1 VAQQIVST
9 LVDDIT
15 GKEIPAGDGETI
27 QFTYQGTAYQIDLDT
42 KNAAKYHAAMD
53 LYVSHAQK
61 LGRAS
66 SVTPLRRTAKNA
78 DIDTHAVRSWAESN
92 GYEVSARGR
101 IKGEIVEAFRAA
113 MA

>member
-15 GKEIPAGDGETI
+15 GKEIPSGEGETI
-27 QFTYQGTAYQIDLDT
+27 QFTYQGSVYQIDLDT
-42 KNAAKYHAAMD
+42 KNAAKFHAAMGA
-53 LYVSHAQK
+53 YVSHAQK
-61 LGRAS
+61 LGRAGN
-66 SVTPLRRTAKNA
+66 VTPLRRSAKNT
-78 DIDTHAVRSWAESN
+78 DVDTQAVRSWAESN
-92 GYEVSARGR
+92 GYEISARGR